1 MLIKAKILEHY
12 NNYNFKIPLT
22 GGERI
27 YIKNQQK
34 ITSGETLFSKTD
46 NRIKE
51 SYFLVDEL
59 GCKSSDCLRYISC
72 INGSY
77 VDKGE
82 VLAEKSTKNG
92 LTVKQIVS
100 GVSGIVDLERIKRG
114 FIDIL
119 AEEEEI
125 TVKSNFS
132 GTVTDVLPGD
142 HININSP
149 ASVLDLSAATL
160 FEEKIFGRMVFL
172 NKEASIMSDIP
183 DVDLKNKIVWSGS
196 YLPLTLA
203 FKIFKK
209 GARAILTYCME
220 YQDFKDLGLPI
231 GVIEGFGKIHCD
243 DLFLKEL
250 YKLEDR
256 FVVLDNVEKQ
266 LFAAKEQQKEQSDR
280 EFFVKE
286 LLGAQVISRHS
297 AHYGYIGNIVQI
309 NDLNYVT
316 VDFDK
321 SGKSIVDLGSL
332 DFIAL

>member
-34 ITSGETLFSKTD
+34 VTSGEPLFSKTD

-51 SYFLVDEL
+51 SYFLVEEL
-59 GCKSSDCLRYISC
+59 GCKSSECLRFITC

-77 VDKGE
+77 IEKGE
-82 VLAEKSTKNG
+82 VLAEKTTKKG
-92 LTVKQIVS
+92 LAVKQIVS
-100 GVSGIVDLERIKRG
+100 SVSGIVDLERIEKG

-119 AEEEEI
+119 AEEEEV
-125 TVKSNFS
+125 TVKSNFN
-132 GTVTDVLPGD
+132 GTVADILPGD
-142 HININSP
+142 HIHINSP
-149 ASVLDLSAATL
+149 ASVLDLSATTL
-160 FEEKIFGRMVFL
+160 FKEKIFGSMTFL
-172 NKEASIMSDIP
+172 NKEGGVMSDVP
-183 DVDLKNKIVWSGS
+183 DIDLKNKIVWAGS

-203 FKIFKK
+203 LKVFKK
-209 GARAILTYCME
+209 GARAIVTYCME
-220 YQDFKDLGLPI
+220 YEDFKNLGLPI

-243 DLFLKEL
+243 NIFLKEL
-250 YKLEDR
+250 YKLEEK
-256 FVVLDNVEKQ
+256 FVVLNNAEKQ
-266 LFAAKEQQKEQSDR
+266 LFAAKEQQREQRDR

-297 AHYGYIGNIVQI
+297 AHYGYIGSIVQI

>member
-1 MLIKAKILEHY
+1 MLIKARILEHY
-12 NNYNFKIPLT
+12 NNYNFKIPLI

-34 ITSGETLFSKTD
+34 ITSGESLFSKTD

-51 SYFLVDEL
+51 SYFLVEEL
-59 GCKSSDCLRYISC
+59 GCKSSECLRYISC

-77 VDKGE
+77 VEKGE
-82 VLAEKSTKNG
+82 VLAQKASKRG

-100 GVSGIVDLERIKRG
+100 GVSGIVDLERIKKG

-125 TVKSNFS
+125 TIKSNFS

-142 HININSP
+142 HININSA
-149 ASVLDLSAATL
+149 ASVLDLSATTL
-160 FEEKIFGRMVFL
+160 FDEKIFGSMVFL
-172 NKEASIMSDIP
+172 NKEGGIMSDIP
-183 DVDLKNKIVWSGS
+183 NIDLKNKIVWAGS

-203 FKIFKK
+203 LKIFKK
-209 GARAILTYCME
+209 GARAILTYCIE

-243 DLFLKEL
+243 EIFLKEL
-250 YKLEDR
+250 YKLEDK
-256 FVVLDNVEKQ
+256 FVVLDNAEKQ
-266 LFAAKEQQKEQSDR
+266 LFAAKEQQREQSDR

-297 AHYGYIGNIVQI
+297 AHYGYIGSIVQI

-332 DFIAL
+332 DFISL